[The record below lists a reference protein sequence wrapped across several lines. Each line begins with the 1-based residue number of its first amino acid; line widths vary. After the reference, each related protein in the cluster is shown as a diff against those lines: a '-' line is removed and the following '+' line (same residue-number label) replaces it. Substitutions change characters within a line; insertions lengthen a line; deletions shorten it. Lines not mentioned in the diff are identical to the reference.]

1 MADPRT
7 QDSHDD
13 SPAKTDAPT
22 SHGIPID
29 AHGLIGNMRTTA
41 LISTEGSIDFMCFPR
56 VDSPTIFGALLDEK
70 RGGAFTIA
78 PTFEIARTRQMYLPE
93 TNVLLTRF
101 MSGDAVCEL
110 VDFMPVSKDDEDEKG
125 DSNCV
130 VRVIRAKYGDMSVR
144 MHCAPR
150 FDYARG
156 SHEAAQVDKNTIR
169 FTPSGKNPGG
179 IDALILDSTIE
190 LGIDGNDA
198 VAQFELKEGETA
210 CFLFGGETEPARGE
224 LPCKQAL
231 SDTIDFWRAW
241 SAKSTYHGR
250 YREVVM
256 RSALLLK
263 LLSSRETGAI
273 IAAPTFGMPETPDG
287 GRRWDYRYTWIRDAA
302 FSVYA
307 LLRLGYIGEAR
318 DFKNWIAERNKQCD
332 SDGSFNVMY
341 AVDGEA
347 PPDEEAVDTLYGSG
361 TEPPLIGNGARD
373 QTQLDV
379 YGALLD
385 AIYLYNKYGESIS
398 YDGWQHV
405 TRTVNFVAQKWQN
418 PDQGIWEFRNGG
430 RPLLHSRLMC
440 WVTLDRAIR
449 LAQKRSLPAPFQE
462 WNAVR
467 DAIHEDIYTNFWN
480 DEIKSFVQTPDSKTL
495 DASTLMMPL
504 VRFIGPKDP
513 RWLTTLDAIGNELGV
528 DPLIFRYTR
537 GDSLDGLPGE
547 EGGFSA
553 CSFWYAEA
561 LARAGRVD
569 EGRLVFEKMLA
580 YANHVG
586 LYSEEVAISGEALGN
601 FPQALT
607 HLALIS
613 AAFQLDRSLG
623 GEHPQWS

>member
-1 MADPRT
+1 MVSPRAERAT
-7 QDSHDD
+7 C
-13 SPAKTDAPT
+13 
-22 SHGIPID
+22 IE

-41 LISTEGSIDFMCFPR
+41 LVSTEGVIDFMCFPR
-56 VDSPTIFGALLDEK
+56 IDSPTVFGSLLHPEN
-70 RGGAFTIA
+70 GGAFSIR
-78 PTFEIARTRQMYLPE
+78 PTFEVARTKQMYLPE

-101 MSGDAVCEL
+101 MSAQAVCEI
-110 VDFMPVSKDDEDEKG
+110 VDFMPVAQAEDDARAT
-125 DSNCV
+125 SNCV
-130 VRVIRAKYGDMSVR
+130 VRIVRAIHGDMSVQMR
-144 MHCAPR
+144 CAPR

-156 SHEAAQVDKNTIR
+156 SHEIAQADANTLR
-169 FTPSGKNPGG
+169 FTSASQAAGAQAEALTLDATVPLK
-179 IDALILDSTIE
+179 IDHD
-190 LGIDGNDA
+190 DA
-198 VAQFELKEGETA
+198 VASFHLKQDETA
-210 CFLFGGETEPARGE
+210 CFIFGAESEAMRKT
-224 LPCKQAL
+224 LPCKEAL
-231 SDTIDFWRAW
+231 SDTVGFWREW
-241 SAKSTYHGR
+241 SGQSTYRGR

-273 IAAPTFGMPETPDG
+273 VAAPTFGLPETSDG
-287 GRRWDYRYTWIRDAA
+287 SRRWDYRYTWIRDAA

-307 LLRLGYIGEAR
+307 LLRLGYTGEAR
-318 DFKNWIAERNKQCD
+318 NFKNWIAERNKQCD
-332 SDGSFNVMY
+332 SDGSFSVMY
-341 AVDGEA
+341 AVDGEET
-347 PPDEEAVDTLYGSG
+347 PEEQVVPELHGNGAA
-361 TEPPLIGNGARD
+361 PPLIGNAARD

-385 AIYLYNKYGESIS
+385 AIYLFNKYGEAIS
-398 YDGWQHV
+398 YDGWRHV
-405 TRTVNFVAQKWQN
+405 TRTVNFVVENWQQA
-418 PDQGIWEFRNGG
+418 DQGIWEFRNGG

-440 WVTLDRAIR
+440 WVAMDRAIR
-449 LAQKRSLPAPFQE
+449 LAQKRSLPAPFAE

-467 DAIHEDIYTNFWN
+467 DAIHADIYTRFWN
-480 DEIKSFVQTPDSKTL
+480 EEIQSFVQTPDSATL

-513 RWLTTLDAIGNELGV
+513 RWISTLDAVGRELGV
-528 DPLIFRYTR
+528 DPLIFRYAR

-561 LARAGRVD
+561 LVRAGRVN
-569 EGRLVFEKMLA
+569 EGRLIFEKMLA

-613 AAFQLDRSLG
+613 TAFQLDRSLDG
-623 GEHPQWS
+623 AHPQWS

>member
-1 MADPRT
+1 MADQRA
-7 QDSHDD
+7 QDPHDD
-13 SPAKTDAPT
+13 TPAKTGPATP
-22 SHGIPID
+22 HGIPID

-41 LISTEGSIDFMCFPR
+41 LVSTEGAIDFMCFPR
-56 VDSPTIFGALLDEK
+56 IDSPTVFGALLDAK
-70 RGGAFTIA
+70 RGGAFSIA
-78 PTFEIARTRQMYLPE
+78 PTFDIARTKQMYLPE

-101 MSGDAVCEL
+101 VSGDAVCEI
-110 VDFMPVSKDDEDEKG
+110 VDFMPVSKEDEDEKSG
-125 DSNCV
+125 SNCV
-130 VRVIRAKYGDMSVR
+130 VRVVRAKYGDMSVR
-144 MHCAPR
+144 LECAPR

-156 SHEAAQVDKNTIR
+156 SHETTQLDEKTIR
-169 FTPSGKNPGG
+169 FAPSGQ
-179 IDALILDSTIE
+179 DEALTLDSTIP
-190 LGIDGNDA
+190 LSLDNNDA
-198 VAQFELKEGETA
+198 VAHFDLKEGETA
-210 CFLFGGETEPARGE
+210 CFIFGAESEPARSDI
-224 LPCKQAL
+224 PCKGAL
-231 SDTIDFWRAW
+231 ADTIDFWRAW
-241 SAKSTYHGR
+241 SAKSTYRGR

-273 IAAPTFGMPETPDG
+273 AAAPTFGMPETPDG

-341 AVDGEA
+341 AVDGNE
-347 PPDEEAVDTLYGSG
+347 PPDEEPLDTLYGSG

-385 AIYLYNKYGESIS
+385 AVYLYNKYGEAIS

-405 TRTVNFVAQKWQN
+405 TRTVDFVSKNWDRA
-418 PDQGIWEFRNGG
+418 DQGIWEFRNGS

-440 WVTLDRAIR
+440 WVALDRAIR
-449 LAQKRSLPAPFQE
+449 LAQKRSLPAPFPE

-467 DAIHEDIYTNFWN
+467 DAIHADIYTRFWN
-480 DEIKSFVQTPDSKTL
+480 DEIKSFVQTPDSRTL

-513 RWLTTLDAIGNELGV
+513 RWLSTLDAIGEGLGV

-613 AAFQLDRSLG
+613 AAFQLDRSLDG
-623 GEHPQWS
+623 VHPQWS

>member
-1 MADPRT
+1 MANSRGM
-7 QDSHDD
+7 
-13 SPAKTDAPT
+13 KTDPT
-22 SHGIPID
+22 AQHGIPVD

-41 LISTEGSIDFMCFPR
+41 LVSTEGVIDFMCFPR
-56 VDSPTIFGALLDEK
+56 IDSPTIFGALLDAN
-70 RGGAFTIA
+70 RGGAFSISPA
-78 PTFEIARTRQMYLPE
+78 FDVARTKQMYLPE

-101 MSGDAVCEL
+101 MSAEAVCEI
-110 VDFMPVSKDDEDEKG
+110 VDFMPVSSDDQEVKRA
-125 DSNCV
+125 SNCV
-130 VRVIRAKYGDMSVR
+130 VRVVRAIYGDMRVR

-156 SHEAAQVDKNTIR
+156 SHVSVQVDENTIR
-169 FTPSGKNPGG
+169 FVPVSPVGSQTEALTLDATVPLS
-179 IDALILDSTIE
+179 IDN
-190 LGIDGNDA
+190 NDA
-198 VAQFELKEGETA
+198 VASFDLKEDETA
-210 CFLFGGETEPARGE
+210 CFIFGAESEPTRKE
-224 LPCKQAL
+224 LPCKESL
-231 SDTIDFWRAW
+231 SDTIDFWRTW
-241 SAKSTYHGR
+241 SGQSTYRGR

-263 LLSSRETGAI
+263 LLSSRESGAI
-273 IAAPTFGMPETPDG
+273 VAAPTFGLPETPEG

-307 LLRLGYIGEAR
+307 LLRLGYTGEAR

-341 AVDGEA
+341 AVDGRE
-347 PPDEEAVDTLYGSG
+347 PPDEEAVDELHGSG
-361 TEPPLIGNGARD
+361 SEPPLIGNGARD

-385 AIYLYNKYGESIS
+385 AMYLYNKYGEAIS
-398 YDGWQHV
+398 YDGWRHT
-405 TRTVNFVAQKWQN
+405 TRTVNYVVENWQN
-418 PDQGIWEFRNGG
+418 ADQGIWEFRNGG

-440 WVTLDRAIR
+440 WVAIDRAIR
-449 LAQKRSLPAPFQE
+449 LAQKRSLPAPFPE

-467 DAIHEDIYTNFWN
+467 DAIHADIYARFWN
-480 DEIKSFVQTPDSKTL
+480 DEIQSFVQTPDSKTL

-513 RWLTTLDAIGNELGV
+513 RWLSTLDAIGHELGV

-613 AAFQLDRSLG
+613 TAFQLDRSLDG
-623 GEHPQWS
+623 AHPQWS

>member
-1 MADPRT
+1 MVSPRG
-7 QDSHDD
+7 DHS
-13 SPAKTDAPT
+13 
-22 SHGIPID
+22 GIGIE
-29 AHGLIGNMRTTA
+29 AHGLIGNMHTTA
-41 LISTEGSIDFMCFPR
+41 LVSTEGVIDFMCFPR
-56 VDSPTIFGALLDEK
+56 IDSPTVFGSLLHPEH
-70 RGGAFTIA
+70 GGAFSITPA
-78 PTFEIARTRQMYLPE
+78 FEVSRAKQMYLPE

-101 MSGDAVCEL
+101 MSAQAVCE
-110 VDFMPVSKDDEDEKG
+110 VIDFMPVANAADGAKAT
-125 DSNCV
+125 SNCV
-130 VRVIRAKYGDMSVR
+130 VRIVRAIYGDMLVQMR
-144 MHCAPR
+144 CAPR

-156 SHEAAQVDKNTIR
+156 SHETAQVATTTLR
-169 FTPSGKNPGG
+169 FTPAGEAAGAPAEALTLDATVPLS
-179 IDALILDSTIE
+179 IDHD
-190 LGIDGNDA
+190 DA
-198 VAQFELKEGETA
+198 VASFDLKQGETA
-210 CFLFGGETEPARGE
+210 CFIFGAQSDAMRKT
-224 LPCKQAL
+224 LPCKQPL
-231 SDTIDFWRAW
+231 SDTIDFWREW
-241 SAKSTYHGR
+241 SGQSTYRGR

-263 LLSSRETGAI
+263 LLSSRATGAI
-273 IAAPTFGMPETPDG
+273 VAAPTFGLPETSEG

-307 LLRLGYIGEAR
+307 LLRLGYTGEAR
-318 DFKNWIAERNKQCD
+318 NFKNWIAERNKQCD
-332 SDGSFNVMY
+332 SDGSFSVMY
-341 AVDGEA
+341 AIDGEE
-347 PPDEEAVDTLYGSG
+347 PPEEEEIPELYGSG
-361 TEPPLIGNGARD
+361 TEPPLIGNAARD
-373 QTQLDV
+373 QTQLDI

-385 AIYLYNKYGESIS
+385 AIYLYNKYGEAIS
-398 YDGWQHV
+398 YDGWRHV
-405 TRTVNFVAQKWQN
+405 TRTVNFVAENWQQA
-418 PDQGIWEFRNGG
+418 DQGIWEFRNGG

-440 WVTLDRAIR
+440 WVAMDRAIR
-449 LAQKRSLPAPFQE
+449 LAQKRSLPAPFAG

-467 DAIHEDIYTNFWN
+467 DAIHSDIYTHFWN
-480 DEIKSFVQTPDSKTL
+480 DEIQSFVQTPDSKTL

-513 RWLTTLDAIGNELGV
+513 RWLSTLDAIGGELGV

-561 LARAGRVD
+561 LVRAGRVN

-613 AAFQLDRSLG
+613 TAFQLDRSLDG
-623 GEHPQWS
+623 AHPQWS